1 MEPKFKKYHQ
11 AQDFLLPPSLNDMI
25 DKNHPV
31 RTVNKIIDEIDISPI
46 VKSYNGGGAT
56 SYSPRMMLK
65 LLVYAY
71 MNNVYSSR
79 RIESLVKE
87 NIHYMWLSAMQKP
100 DHNTIN
106 RFRGKRLSNALKEVF
121 SKVIIM
127 FHEAGM
133 LDIKEIFTDGTKI
146 EANANKYSFVWG
158 RSIQKCKEKILKQIN
173 ELWEYATKI
182 SEAELADIRPQTY
195 EEVSSESVSRTIEEI
210 NQAIGKQKIDKKVRS
225 KLSRVNKAWPTQL
238 RQYEASEQLLNGRN
252 SYSKTDTDAT
262 FMRMKED
269 HMKNGQLKPGYNWQI
284 STNNQIIVNY
294 SIHQT
299 AGDTSTFIDH
309 IEGYRFLYG
318 TYPQSITADAGY
330 GSHENYHYSEDKNI
344 AAFVKYNYFH
354 KEQKRKWQ
362 HDISKSDNLYYNEDD
377 NCFYCPIGQKMEQI
391 GERTSTSTN
400 GYKQTLS
407 IYRAKNCNGCP
418 LRSGCHKSS
427 GNRTIEVNL
436 EAKRLR
442 EKARD
447 LLMSKEGLE
456 KRRRRSIEPE
466 TVFGN
471 IKHNKQF
478 KRFLLRGKDKV
489 EIEIGLL
496 SLAHNLKKLVA

>member
-1 MEPKFKKYHQ
+1 MAKFKLYDQ
-11 AQDFLLPPSLNDMI
+11 SQDFMLPPSLNDMI
-25 DKNHPV
+25 DKTHPV
-31 RTVNKIIDEIDISPI
+31 RTVNQIIDKIDIREI
-46 VKSYNGGGAT
+46 EKNYTGGGAS

-79 RIESLVKE
+79 RIELLAKE

-106 RFRGKRLSNALKEVF
+106 RFRTNRLAKGFKDVF
-121 SKVIIM
+121 SKVVLM
-127 FHEAGM
+127 FHKAGM
-133 LDIKEIFTDGTKI
+133 LDIKEIYTDGTKL

-158 RSIQKCKEKILKQIN
+158 KSIQTRKEKIFDQIN
-173 ELWEYATKI
+173 ELWDYAAKV
-182 SEAELADIRPQTY
+182 SEKELTDLRPHTY
-195 EEVSSESVSRTIEEI
+195 EEVSSERVIETIEEI
-210 NQAIGKQKIDKKVRS
+210 NQAIGKKKIDKKVRS
-225 KLSRVNKAWPTQL
+225 KISRVKKAWPTQL
-238 RQYEASEQLLNGRN
+238 RKYESSEKLLAGRN
-252 SYSKTDTDAT
+252 SYSTTDPGST
-262 FMRMKED
+262 FMRMKDD
-269 HMKNGQLKPGYNWQI
+269 HMQNGQLKPGYNWQI
-284 STNNQIIVNY
+284 STNNQMIVNY

-299 AGDTSTFIDH
+299 AGDTTTLIDH
-309 IEGYRFLYG
+309 IEGYHNLYKM
-318 TYPQSITADAGY
+318 YPQALTADAGY
-330 GSHENYHYSEDKNI
+330 GSHENYKYAEENDI
-344 AAFVKYNYFH
+344 QAFVKYNYFH

-362 HDISKSDNLYYNEDD
+362 QDISKSDNLYYNKEQD
-377 NCFYCPIGQKMEQI
+377 CFYCPIGQQMDKI
-391 GERTSTSTN
+391 GERTTTSAN

-407 IYRAKNCNGCP
+407 IYRAKNCIGCP
-418 LRSGCHKSS
+418 MRCSCHKSS

-447 LLMSKEGLE
+447 LLMTAEGIA

-478 KRFLLRGKDKV
+478 KRFLLRGKEKV
-489 EIEIGLL
+489 EIEVGLL
-496 SLAHNLKKLVA
+496 SLAHNLSKFVA